1 MTPRRFIADC
11 MLGKLAKRLRMLGFD
26 TAYERR
32 IDDATLVRRAVEQG
46 RTLLTRDTRLVQRR
60 ALKDNPAGFLLV
72 TSEQPEE
79 QIREVFEHFGLRP
92 ARDRLL
98 TICLR
103 CNLPIEPVA
112 AEHVRELVPPYVHAT
127 QKRFSRCPGC
137 GRVYW
142 RATHVE
148 SMMARLQRRLTK
160 PS

>member
-1 MTPRRFIADC
+1 MASPRFIADC

-32 IDDATLVRRAVEQG
+32 IDDGDLVRLAVEQR
-46 RTLLTRDTRLVQRR
+46 RTLLTRDTRLVVRR
-60 ALKDNPAGFLLV
+60 ALKRSPAGFLLID
-72 TSEQPEE
+72 SEMPEE
-79 QIREVFEHFGLRP
+79 QLRQVFSHFGLRP
-92 ARDRLL
+92 SRDRLL
-98 TICLR
+98 TRCLR
-103 CNLPIEPVA
+103 CNLPIEPVPA
-112 AEHVRELVPPYVHAT
+112 AQVRDRVPAYVHAT

-148 SMMARLQRRLTK
+148 SMMARLERRLLE